1 MDTKLKKSSKL
12 AKWIIFLAVLLPA
25 VLLISMYPRMEQL
38 MLQKEEVYYSN
49 ASATPPP
56 EAAVDVT
63 ETEMVT
69 DGTVVADV
77 GIRQDVVNYAVEA
90 SYYLYGRML
99 QEEKGTAVAFD
110 VLDRHGWINDFYTM
124 DKETYFEFVH
134 ALQTAET
141 VPIRGFEEKAV
152 FEGCMPIESMAKR
165 GDMVIAFGPL
175 KPVGLKDPR
184 TGKEPFAVV

>member
-25 VLLISMYPRMEQL
+25 VLLVSMYPRMEQL

-56 EAAVDVT
+56 EAAVDIP

-110 VLDRHGWINDFYTM
+110 VLDRLGWINDFYNM
-124 DKETYFEFVH
+124 DKETYYWAGYNPGDASFSEYNLGK
-134 ALQTAET
+134 LQYN
-141 VPIRGFEEKAV
+141 
-152 FEGCMPIESMAKR
+152 
-165 GDMVIAFGPL
+165 DMQDMLLHIAN
-175 KPVGLKDPR
+175 
-184 TGKEPFAVV
+184 